1 MRKHKKIMAM
11 AFAFFFAMLAEA
23 NVQAEE
29 FASRKT
35 GLDIVFVMDYSG
47 SMKANDPGYIAKGMV
62 KAFVDTVHS
71 ADIRIGFVAYN
82 DRLLSSA
89 SVAPVYTNEERQEL
103 KELIDKDE
111 YSGNT
116 DIGMGLR
123 YAYELIGQG
132 EERDRAIVLISDGE
146 SDLTGSTTGRQLE
159 DALQDIEYATAG
171 CEDEGIPIYSIAFG
185 EYDGNTELLEQASLR
200 TGGQMYSV
208 HRPEDLIEILYGIF
222 TDSMAYDIEKIA
234 DGTYAAGTQDILLK
248 LDELY
253 IDELDVL
260 LISPQDIGRVEVS
273 YGKQHTEAVNLK
285 TTQWRR

>member
-1 MRKHKKIMAM
+1 MAM

-146 SDLTGSTTGRQLE
+146 SDLTGSTTGRQCP
-159 DALQDIEYATAG
+159 AG
-171 CEDEGIPIYSIAFG
+171 YRVR
-185 EYDGNTELLEQASLR
+185 N
-200 TGGQMYSV
+200 
-208 HRPEDLIEILYGIF
+208 
-222 TDSMAYDIEKIA
+222 
-234 DGTYAAGTQDILLK
+234 
-248 LDELY
+248 
-253 IDELDVL
+253 
-260 LISPQDIGRVEVS
+260 GRV
-273 YGKQHTEAVNLK
+273 
-285 TTQWRR
+285 